1 MESGRIFS
9 IPIYGYM
16 DNWCYFSQ
24 GFFIFYYLLLFA
36 LLRERLYV
44 RIDADLVIGATFLA
58 TAIIFL
64 APISA
69 FDQVSEGEPIYFVL

>member
-1 MESGRIFS
+1 M
-9 IPIYGYM
+9 
-16 DNWCYFSQ
+16 
-24 GFFIFYYLLLFA
+24 
-36 LLRERLYV
+36 
-44 RIDADLVIGATFLA
+44 RIDADFVIGATFLA

>member
-1 MESGRIFS
+1 M
-9 IPIYGYM
+9 
-16 DNWCYFSQ
+16 
-24 GFFIFYYLLLFA
+24 
-36 LLRERLYV
+36 
-44 RIDADLVIGATFLA
+44 RIDADFVIGSTLLA